1 MRSICHYSSR
11 LIDVVSS
18 SSLSICFYVGLIIRR
33 LREMKSI
40 SQGDL
45 SKSSSANLS
54 YISSIENHPSNISI
68 NKLIQICNAMGVRS
82 EQVIRMIE
90 TDGHRQTMKSHLSQ
104 YWHNHHRA
112 SKASL
117 LIADAD

>member
-1 MRSICHYSSR
+1 MLSICHYSSR
-11 LIDVVSS
+11 LLGVVSNSNS
-18 SSLSICFYVGLIIRR
+18 SVCFYIGLIIRR
-33 LREMKSI
+33 LREMKGI

-45 SKSSSANLS
+45 SKGSSANLS

-90 TDGHRQTMKSHLSQ
+90 TDSHRHGLKNQLSHNWHDRHHASQ
-104 YWHNHHRA
+104 
-112 SKASL
+112 ASL
-117 LIADAD
+117 RIADVD